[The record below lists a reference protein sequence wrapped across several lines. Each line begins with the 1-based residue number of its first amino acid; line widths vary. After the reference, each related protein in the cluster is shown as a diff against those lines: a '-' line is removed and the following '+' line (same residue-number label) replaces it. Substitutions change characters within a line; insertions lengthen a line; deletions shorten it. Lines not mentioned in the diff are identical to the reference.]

1 MKFKNIVTLEWF
13 CEVKSKSLCYVR
25 MYISQVQNM
34 ANKLKFSMQTH
45 LTHINIIFEY
55 CHASMSLD
63 NVNVLYLE
71 ECMQAGSETIP

>member
-1 MKFKNIVTLEWF
+1 
-13 CEVKSKSLCYVR
+13 
-25 MYISQVQNM
+25 M

-71 ECMQAGSETIP
+71 ECMQAGSEKQHRNYFFLKKLFLV